1 MGSIPTSTT
10 INLNLIMNARTKLGQ
25 QIIDLRLK
33 NLSYREIMKIV
44 GCSKATIAYYCGDN
58 QKIKNKNRF
67 LKNKK
72 SPIVKKL
79 GGFYYDYSKYES
91 KTRYKSCISKASYE
105 EDINYLKNN
114 PFCYLT
120 GEKID
125 LNKSET
131 YSLDHKIPLSRGGKR
146 ELSNM
151 GLTTK
156 IANQAKTSMTPNE
169 LIQFCKKVL
178 NHNGYKIIK

>member
-1 MGSIPTSTT
+1 MSQPRT
-10 INLNLIMNARTKLGQ
+10 IIGQNILKLRKKGYSYN
-25 QIIDLRLK
+25 QIIDKL
-33 NLSYREIMKIV
+33 N
-44 GCSKATIAYYCGDN
+44 CSKATVAYYCGEN
-58 QKIKNKNRF
+58 QKEKTKKRS

-72 SPIVKKL
+72 SPIIKKL
-79 GGFYYDYSKYES
+79 GGFYYDYSKFTSEIRS
-91 KTRYKSCISKASYE
+91 KNCIRKESYE
-105 EDINYLKNN
+105 EDIDFLKNN

-131 YSLDHKIPLSRGGKR
+131 YSLDHKIPLSRGGTR

-156 IANQAKTSMTPNE
+156 IANQAKTSMTPDE
-169 LIQFCKKVL
+169 LIQFCEKVL
-178 NHNGYKIIK
+178 LHNGYKIVK

>member
-1 MGSIPTSTT
+1 MSQPRT
-10 INLNLIMNARTKLGQ
+10 IIGQDILKLRSKGYTYN
-25 QIIDLRLK
+25 QIINEL
-33 NLSYREIMKIV
+33 N
-44 GCSKATIAYYCGDN
+44 CSKSAVSYYCGKN
-58 QKIKNKNRF
+58 QKEKTRKRSF
-67 LKNKK
+67 QNKK
-72 SPIVKKL
+72 SPILKKL
-79 GGFYYDYSKYES
+79 GGFYYDYSKYTSEV
-91 KTRYKSCISKASYE
+91 RYKSFVRKKSYE

-125 LNKSET
+125 LDKSNT

-156 IANQAKTSMTPNE
+156 IANQAKTSMTPDE
-169 LIQFCKKVL
+169 LIQFCEKVL
-178 NHNGYKIIK
+178 LYNGYKIVK